1 MEKGWVKVQNFS
13 QCQQKLGYL
22 YLYLYLLTAADVAR
36 KSRLTT
42 EFIKPK
48 KVEYEAFFVE
58 IKRLDTEFS
67 IDSGS
72 LR

>member
-13 QCQQKLGYL
+13 QCQQKLG

-48 KVEYEAFFVE
+48 KVEYETFFVE